1 VRCSRTLALRAMLGG
16 GLACLA
22 GATTATA
29 QAWLPPRGE
38 AAVSLGYSRMWA
50 TEHIDYQGNPLSPG
64 DMIWNNVGLDLS
76 YGLAE
81 RFALRVNLPY
91 VISKYDGAFPH
102 PPIGGVAAQDD
113 GDWHGTFQDVTTE
126 LRYRVPAGS
135 FAITPFV
142 GLVVPTHSYPRYGHG
157 APGRQLVEGRFGVAA
172 GRLLDPLL
180 PDAYLQVRY
189 TYAVPE
195 QPLGI
200 SHNSS
205 NLGVDLGYLVGP
217 ALTLRAIAAWQKTHG
232 GWDVPIDWPARTSP
246 AYLAHDQVNRTDYFR
261 LGGGVAYSITNAIDV
276 NLYGYSTI
284 SAKND
289 VNMKALGLALTW
301 SASPAQLIRKGRAAE
316 ASN

>member
-1 VRCSRTLALRAMLGG
+1 MRGFRTRVFAAVSALALAMLG
-16 GLACLA
+16 A
-22 GATTATA
+22 ATSALA

-38 AAVSLGYSRMWA
+38 AALTLGWTRMWA
-50 TEHIDYQGNPLSPG
+50 TEHLDYQGRSLSPG
-64 DMIWNNVGLDLS
+64 DMIWNNIGLDLS
-76 YGLAE
+76 YGVTD
-81 RFALRVNLPY
+81 RFAVRVNLPY

-102 PPIGGVAAQDD
+102 PPVAGVKAQDD
-113 GDWHGTFQDVTTE
+113 GEWHSTFQDVTTE

-135 FAITPFV
+135 FAITPFA
-142 GLVVPTHSYPRYGHG
+142 GLVVPTHGYPRYGHS

-180 PDAYLQVRY
+180 PDAYLQVRF

-205 NLGVDLGYLVGP
+205 SLGVDLGYLVGSS
-217 ALTLRAIAAWQKTHG
+217 LTLRAIGAWQKTHG

-246 AYLAHDQVNRTDYFR
+246 DYLAHDQLNRTDYFR
-261 LGGGVAYSITNAIDV
+261 LGGAVAWSISEAIDV
-276 NLYGYSTI
+276 NLFGYGTVSG
-284 SAKND
+284 KND
-289 VNMKALGLALTW
+289 VNMSALGIAFTW

>member
-1 VRCSRTLALRAMLGG
+1 MRVSPVLIVRAILAG

-22 GATTATA
+22 GASTATA

-38 AAVSLGYSRMWA
+38 AALTLGYSRIWA
-50 TEHIDYQGNPLSPG
+50 TEHLNYLGEPLSPG
-64 DMIWNNVGLDLS
+64 DMIWNNIGLDVS
-76 YGLAE
+76 YGVTD
-81 RFALRVNLPY
+81 RFAVRVNLPF

-102 PPIGGVAAQDD
+102 PPLAGVTALDD
-113 GDWHGTFQDVTTE
+113 GAWHGTFQDVTSE

-142 GLVVPTHSYPRYGHG
+142 GLVVPTHSYPYYGHG
-157 APGRQLVEGRFGVAA
+157 AAGRKLVEGRFGLAA

-180 PDAYLQVRY
+180 PDAYLQIRY

-195 QPLGI
+195 KPLGI

-205 NLGVDLGYLVGP
+205 NLAVDLGYLVGTS
-217 ALTLRAIAAWQKTHG
+217 LTLRAIGAWQKTHG
-232 GWDVPIDWPARTSP
+232 GWNVPIDWPARTSP
-246 AYLAHDQVNRTDYFR
+246 DYLVHDQVNRTDYFR
-261 LGGGVAYSITNAIDV
+261 LGGAVAYSITNAIDV

-284 SAKND
+284 SAEND
-289 VNMKALGLALTW
+289 VNMKALGVAFTW

-316 ASN
+316 TAK